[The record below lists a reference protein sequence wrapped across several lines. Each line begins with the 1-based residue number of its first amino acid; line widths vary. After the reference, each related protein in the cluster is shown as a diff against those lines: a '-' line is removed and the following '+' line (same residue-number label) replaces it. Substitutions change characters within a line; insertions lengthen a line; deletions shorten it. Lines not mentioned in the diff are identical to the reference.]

1 MKKSCQRVNFPTKS
15 ISKNH
20 IERVDYYD
28 AFEMKLLSTNL
39 DAIMLYKGIFSTA
52 PKWVESLMKLRNKV
66 VSIFGLKVVTDNGER
81 LFEVGKRVGMFY
93 LYYVSEQEVI
103 AGEDDRHLNFRV
115 SVLKEEERVIV
126 TTLVQYNNGFGKFYM
141 TLIKPF
147 HRLIVQLMMRRYLKG
162 IK

>member
-28 AFEMKLLSTNL
+28 AFEMKLSTNL
-39 DAIMLYKGIFSTA
+39 NATMLYKGIFATL
-52 PKWVESLMKLRNKV
+52 PLWVTKLMALRNKI
-66 VSIFGLKVVTDNGER
+66 VSLFGLKVVTDNGER

-115 SVLKEEERVIV
+115 SVLKEQKRVIV

-147 HRLIVQLMMRRYLKG
+147 HKLIVQLMMRRYLKG